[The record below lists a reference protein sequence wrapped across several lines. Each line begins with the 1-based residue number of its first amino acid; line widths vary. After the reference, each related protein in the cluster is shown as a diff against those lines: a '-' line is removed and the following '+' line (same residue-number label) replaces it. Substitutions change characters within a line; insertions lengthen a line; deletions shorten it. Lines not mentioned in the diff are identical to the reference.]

1 MDENN
6 NIEIKTENKWWKNN
20 CWKKCLLIAFFAFLG
35 GFLATYFV
43 MDQMIEKQFKRH
55 ANMFQPK
62 IIERQIF
69 NDFDK
74 IYKKEMKELDRI
86 QKKFENYN
94 NIAMP
99 IQMIDS
105 VKIKSEIDDGNYEIT
120 VDLKPFNND
129 ENKIKYAIN
138 GKKITV
144 YGNSQVKDNYY
155 EEDISFSQDFLLPK
169 NADTT
174 KIKQIKEFN
183 KLIISIPLI

>member
-1 MDENN
+1 MEENN
-6 NIEIKTENKWWKNN
+6 NIETKVENKWWQND
-20 CWKKCLLIAFFAFLG
+20 CWKKCLLIAFFAFIG

-43 MDQMIEKQFKRH
+43 MDQMIENQFKRH

-74 IYKKEMKELDRI
+74 IYKKEMEEINKI
-86 QKKFENYN
+86 HKKFENFN
-94 NIAMP
+94 NISTP
-99 IQMIDS
+99 IQIMDS
-105 VKIKSEIDDGNYEIT
+105 VKIKSEIEDGNYEIT
-120 VDLKPFNND
+120 VDLRPFNND
-129 ENKIKYAIN
+129 ENKIKYTIN

-144 YGNSQVKDNYY
+144 YGNSQIKDNYY

-174 KIKQIKEFN
+174 KIKQIKELN

>member
-6 NIEIKTENKWWKNN
+6 NIEIKTENKWWQND

-105 VKIKSEIDDGNYEIT
+105 IKIKSEIDDGNYEIT

>member
-6 NIEIKTENKWWKNN
+6 NIEIKSENKWWQND
-20 CWKKCLLIAFFAFLG
+20 CWKKCLLIAFFAFIG

-43 MDQMIEKQFKRH
+43 MDQMIENQFKRH

-94 NIAMP
+94 NITMP

-120 VDLKPFNND
+120 IDLKPFNND

>member
-6 NIEIKTENKWWKNN
+6 NIEIKTENKWWQND

-74 IYKKEMKELDRI
+74 IYKKEMEEINKIHKR
-86 QKKFENYN
+86 FENFN

-99 IQMIDS
+99 IQMIDT

-129 ENKIKYAIN
+129 ESKIKYTVN

>member
-6 NIEIKTENKWWKNN
+6 NIEIKTENKWWQND
-20 CWKKCLLIAFFAFLG
+20 CWKKCLLIAFFAFIG

-43 MDQMIEKQFKRH
+43 MDQMIENQFKRH
-55 ANMFQPK
+55 ANLFQPK

-86 QKKFENYN
+86 QKKFEKYN

-129 ENKIKYAIN
+129 ENKIKYNIN

-144 YGNSQVKDNYY
+144 YGNSQIKDNYY
-155 EEDISFSQDFLLPK
+155 EENISFSQDFLLPK

>member
-1 MDENN
+1 MEENN
-6 NIEIKTENKWWKNN
+6 NIEHKEEIKWWQND
-20 CWKKCLLIAFFAFLG
+20 CWKKCLLIAFFAFIG

-43 MDQMIEKQFKRH
+43 MDNMIERQFKH
-55 ANMFQPK
+55 HSAMFQPK

-86 QKKFENYN
+86 QKKFENFN
-94 NIAMP
+94 NISTP
-99 IQMIDS
+99 IQIMDS

>member
-6 NIEIKTENKWWKNN
+6 NIEIKTENKWWQND

>member
-6 NIEIKTENKWWKNN
+6 NIEIKTENKWWQND

-129 ENKIKYAIN
+129 ESKIKYAIN